1 MYKAIDPS
9 KVDQAILSPADL
21 QAIEDDPSKIETVA
35 RMLGAVNLDNLFR
48 HMQNPDINP
57 QTRIEFQK
65 MLNKMGRL
73 EPDTKLDLGGSGPQV
88 VINITRAK
96 DAPDGVT
103 IDGSSEAIIDEAI
116 ATFDELIEKVNAR
129 DVENHK
135 THFKGI
141 ASELESKGRAMIEK
155 INAL

>member
-1 MYKAIDPS
+1 MSMSNHVYKAIDPS

-48 HMQNPDINP
+48 HMQNPTINP
-57 QTRIEFQK
+57 TARIEFQK

-73 EPDTKLDLGGSGPQV
+73 EPDTKLDAGGGGPQV

-96 DAPDGVT
+96 DQSDAIT
-103 IDGSSEAIIDEAI
+103 IEGQTVDD
-116 ATFDELIEKVNAR
+116 AT
-129 DVENHK
+129 
-135 THFKGI
+135 
-141 ASELESKGRAMIEK
+141 
-155 INAL
+155 